1 VLFVLT
7 LIINGVARYF
17 VTRAA
22 RGTRV
27 GSSGGNSGGKA
38 VGRGDTAASSAAGI

>member
-1 VLFVLT
+1 VLT
-7 LIINGVARYF
+7 LIVNGVARYF

-27 GSSGGNSGGKA
+27 STTKPPPGDAAAMSVAGSG
-38 VGRGDTAASSAAGI
+38 AGI